1 MNASSPPP
9 RSAPRWLARLGSQ
22 RLCLA
27 GMAWLAAAVVAGY
40 LHAPAMTPSLVGA
53 CALLALNLLAA
64 LAVNPLLRRS
74 LPLLVFHL
82 ALLALAVLAGAG
94 RLTALEGRVELTRG
108 VPFEGRLIEADAGA
122 LHPHRLDR
130 LAFQHEGFEID
141 YAPGLRRGPT
151 RNRVSWRDAQGRLQ
165 YAVIGDHHPLVLE
178 GYRFYTTP
186 NKGFAPLL
194 AWQPEHGQANAGAVH
209 LPSFPMHALRQW
221 REWNLPDG
229 RAVWV
234 MLQFDDDLIDPA
246 AQAVFRL
253 PDPHRLVVRVGEQ
266 RAGLVPGERMAL
278 PGGMLVYLELRT
290 WMGYKV
296 FYDLTLPWLLAASL
310 LAALALCAH
319 YASKFMPRRA
329 RAESL
334 PPAAGGAPTPQG
346 AGDA

>member
-1 MNASSPPP
+1 MNASPP
-9 RSAPRWLARLGSQ
+9 RTASRWLARLGSQ

-27 GMAWLAAAVVAGY
+27 GMGWLGAAVVVGY
-40 LHAPAMTPSLVGA
+40 LHAPAMTPSLVAA

-82 ALLALAVLAGAG
+82 ALLALAVLVGAG
-94 RLTALEGRVELTRG
+94 RLTALDGRVELTQG

-122 LHPHRLDR
+122 LHPGRLDR
-130 LAFQHEGFEID
+130 LAFLHEGFEID

-151 RNRVSWRDAQGRLQ
+151 RNRVSWRDDRGRLQ
-165 YAVIGDHHPLVLE
+165 HAVIGDHHPLVLE

-194 AWQPEHGQANAGAVH
+194 AWQPERGQASIGAVH

-221 REWNLPDG
+221 REWTLPDG
-229 RAVWV
+229 RPVWV

-246 AQAVFRL
+246 AAAVFRL
-253 PDPHRLVVRVGEQ
+253 PDPHRLVVHVGEQ
-266 RAGLVPGERMAL
+266 RTELAPGGRMAL
-278 PGGMLVYLELRT
+278 SGGTLVYLELRT

-296 FYDLTLPWLLAASL
+296 FYDVTLPWLLAASL
-310 LAALALCAH
+310 LAALALGAH
-319 YASKFMPRRA
+319 YASTFMPRRA
-329 RAESL
+329 RAEPL
-334 PPAAGGAPTPQG
+334 PPAGGGAPTPRG